1 MGTVLVTGAN
11 RGLGLEF
18 VRQYS
23 DEEWRVIAVC
33 RSETDIES
41 LRGLQA
47 ERRINVEIVDVA
59 DFAAVDTLAGK
70 YAGEPI
76 DVLIN
81 NAGMFGPKARADGDL
96 RQSFGH
102 MDFDIWE
109 NILRVN
115 TLAPYKL
122 VESFHG
128 NLKASGEGKVV
139 TLSSTVGSISEAE
152 GGLYAYRS
160 SKAAVNI
167 VTAALAKDLAESGIA
182 VAAFCPGWVS
192 TRMGGEA
199 APLGPTDS
207 VAGMRKLIEAM
218 NLDNT
223 GQFTRY
229 NGESIPW

>member
-1 MGTVLVTGAN
+1 MGTVLITGAN

-33 RSETDIES
+33 RSETDIGA

-47 ERRINVEIVDVA
+47 ERRIDIEIVDVA
-59 DFAAVDTLAGK
+59 DFTAVDALAKK

-81 NAGMFGPKARADGDL
+81 NAGIFGPKALADSDL

-102 MDFDIWE
+102 MDYDIWE
-109 NILRVN
+109 NILRIN

-122 VESFHG
+122 VEAFYE
-128 NLKASGEGKVV
+128 NLRSGTEKKVV
-139 TLSSTVGSISEAE
+139 NLSSTVASISQQE

-160 SKAAVNI
+160 SKTALNS
-167 VTAALAKDLAESGIA
+167 VTVALAKDLAESGIA
-182 VAAFCPGWVS
+182 VAALCPGWVN

>member
-1 MGTVLVTGAN
+1 MRTVLVTGAN

-18 VRQYS
+18 VRQYGA
-23 DEEWRVIAVC
+23 DGWRVIAVC
-33 RSETDIES
+33 RSESHIDE

-47 ERRINVEIVDVA
+47 KSHVDIEIVDVA
-59 DFAAVDTLAGK
+59 DFAAVDALAEK
-70 YAGEPI
+70 YVGEPI
-76 DVLIN
+76 DILIN
-81 NAGMFGPKARADGDL
+81 NAGLFGPKARADSDL

-102 MDFDIWE
+102 MDYDIWAG
-109 NILRVN
+109 ILRVN

-122 VESFHG
+122 VEALHE
-128 NLKASGEGKVV
+128 NLRAGTEKKVV
-139 TLSSTVGSISEAE
+139 TLSSTVGSISEAD

-167 VTAALAKDLAESGIA
+167 ITAALAKDLAESKVA
-182 VAAFCPGWVS
+182 VAVFCPGWVN

-199 APLGPTDS
+199 APLTPAES
-207 VAGMRKLIEAM
+207 VAGMRKLISAM
-218 NLDNT
+218 SLDNT